1 MGGFTGPAAT
11 SPSRPGHLSSVIPD
25 LIRGLP

>member
-11 SPSRPGHLSSVIPD
+11 SPSRPGLSYFVTPD